1 MVSSH
6 QETIMPLLLLL
17 HPGTR
22 QRRLAWWLCATGVA
36 LAGLLAV
43 CILWSGHSLALL
55 ADRARVQHQVDAIR
69 LALANVRG
77 ALAPDSSCQ
86 PACRS
91 ILLDAVKRAM
101 PGMRAAWHAW
111 TGTWP

>member
-1 MVSSH
+1 MPL
-6 QETIMPLLLLL
+6 PLLL
-17 HPGTR
+17 HASTR
-22 QRRLAWWLCATGVA
+22 RRRLAWWLCATGVA
-36 LAGLLAV
+36 LVGMSVAYT
-43 CILWSGHSLALL
+43 LWSGRSLALL
-55 ADRARVQHQVDAIR
+55 ADPPRLQHQFDAIR

-101 PGMRAAWHAW
+101 PGIRAAWDAW
-111 TGTWP
+111 MRTWP